1 MGNTNSDELEELLHK
16 AHNLGILNELRDRAS
31 THILQPTPTPRSMLE
46 RYTSCFNQI
55 MRERTIK

>member
-31 THILQPTPTPRSMLE
+31 THIPQPTSTPRSMLE
-46 RYTSCFNQI
+46 RYVGYFNQI
-55 MRERTIK
+55 MKERTKK